1 MSKPKWR
8 AIKEDWPEESF
19 SQQVYLYFPSALCGL
34 GLGTQW

>member
-8 AIKEDWPEESF
+8 AIKEDWLEELF
-19 SQQVYLYFPSALCGL
+19 SQQVYLYFPAVCGL